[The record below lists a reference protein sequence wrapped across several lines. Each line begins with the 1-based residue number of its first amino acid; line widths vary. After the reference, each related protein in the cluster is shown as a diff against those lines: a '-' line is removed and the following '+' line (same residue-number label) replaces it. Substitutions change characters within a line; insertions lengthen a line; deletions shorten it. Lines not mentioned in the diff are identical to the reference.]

1 MLRAYSLRHWP
12 ENGVKRMCD
21 NHEKRVSEQA
31 FADALKAG
39 VLQFRQSV
47 FPARKA
53 LFEEL
58 AKAQNPDALFLTC
71 ADSRVVP
78 ALITQTGPGQLFV
91 ERNPGNLVPVYSEQ
105 SVGVSASIEYA
116 VAVLQVKHIVICGHT
131 DCGVVKALLHP
142 EKVADL
148 PAVAR
153 WTGFG
158 AQARRR
164 LLEQHPYAPEE
175 EQLRILTELNVL
187 NQIENLSTHPS
198 VRKALEEQRLTVHGW
213 VYHIDSGEVRAYNAN
228 SMNFEVWPE
237 RS

>member
-1 MLRAYSLRHWP
+1 MWHASSLRHWP
-12 ENGVKRMCD
+12 ENGVTRMCD
-21 NHEKRVSEQA
+21 NHEKPVSAEA

-91 ERNPGNLVPVYSEQ
+91 ERNPGNLVPLYSEQ
-105 SVGVSASIEYA
+105 AVGVSASIEYA
-116 VAVLQVKHIVICGHT
+116 VAVLKVKHVVICGHT

-153 WTGFG
+153 WTDFG

-164 LLEQHPYAPEE
+164 LLEEHPHAPEVD
-175 EQLRILTELNVL
+175 QLRILTELNVL

-198 VRKALEEQRLTVHGW
+198 VRKALEERRLAIHGW
-213 VYHIDSGEVRAYNAN
+213 VYHIDSGEVRAYSADTGR
-228 SMNFEVWPE
+228 FEVWPDA
-237 RS
+237 